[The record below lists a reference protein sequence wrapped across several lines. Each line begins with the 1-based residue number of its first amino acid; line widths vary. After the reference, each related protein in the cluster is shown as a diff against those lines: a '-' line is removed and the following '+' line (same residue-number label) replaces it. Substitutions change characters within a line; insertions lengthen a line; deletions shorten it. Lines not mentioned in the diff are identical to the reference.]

1 MTWTCAY
8 ESRLTVTTDEFVVD
22 DEPIIDRLS
31 GTGDLGVGFSL
42 SIHDDLRSTAPIS
55 EKDLCRN
62 YLDFLLNLT
71 LSVWPLRSHKALKK
85 IL

>member
-62 YLDFLLNLT
+62 YLDL
-71 LSVWPLRSHKALKK
+71 
-85 IL
+85 